1 MKRVKQPIQDLGLV
15 FKGKER
21 RGGKRYDVRCDAILD
36 VRFPDFHGQIDVTVA
51 NFSAGGALLHSQQ
64 LTVDTHHLVVSDTK
78 PELTLR
84 IPLPERT
91 LDLTTTIAWYNVSNK
106 NGIFEIGV
114 NFLHFKEESNMTVD
128 ELFKIMR
135 KNK

>member
-21 RGGKRYDVRCDAILD
+21 RSGKRYDVRWDAILD

-64 LTVDTHHLVVSDTK
+64 LTVDTHHLVISDTK

-91 LDLTTTIAWYNVSNK
+91 LDLTTTIAWYNV
-106 NGIFEIGV
+106 
-114 NFLHFKEESNMTVD
+114 
-128 ELFKIMR
+128 
-135 KNK
+135 